1 MHGGNLLPNAGVD
14 GSNAP
19 EGMVSLLPAN
29 PDQSAREIRNRIMQE
44 TSVSVAILIID
55 SRTHPM
61 RYGCSGVA
69 IGCSGIPSILDE
81 RGKKDLFGRE
91 LKVTRRAVADNIA
104 SASELLMGEADEGIP
119 VVLVRG
125 LDLPF
130 GNYEGVEQITS
141 RRLPLYGNNIQKCQ
155 KKVHLDH

>member
-1 MHGGNLLPNAGVD
+1 
-14 GSNAP
+14 
-19 EGMVSLLPAN
+19 
-29 PDQSAREIRNRIMQE
+29 
-44 TSVSVAILIID
+44 
-55 SRTHPM
+55 M

-130 GNYEGVEQITS
+130 GNYEGVEQIPAEDCLFMGIIS
-141 RRLPLYGNNIQKCQ
+141 RNA
-155 KKVHLDH
+155 KKRSI